1 MNHKKVFLRMLKD
14 FGCYHGFLENF
25 KKHKRYVDEFNKVAD
40 KSLDNFIKLSLKRTE
55 TRRFGSST
63 EFYYFI
69 NDVFDWGKTKE
80 RFDFWS
86 NIARKMKCAG
96 RQIHDTS
103 ECCDEIIYSQDEVKS
118 LRKLLYGKE
127 I

>member
-1 MNHKKVFLRMLKD
+1 MLKD
-14 FGCYHGFLENF
+14 FGCYRSFLENF
-25 KKHKRYVDEFNKVAD
+25 KNHRRYVDEFNRVAD

-55 TRRFGSST
+55 TRIYDSSN

-69 NDVFDWGKTKE
+69 NDAFDWGRTKE
-80 RFDFWS
+80 KFDFWS
-86 NIARKMKCAG
+86 NIARKMEYAG
-96 RQIHDTS
+96 RQIYDES
-103 ECCDEIIYSQDEVKS
+103 ERGDEVIYNQDEVKS